1 MAITIARGQP
11 PPLGWV
17 GATEGDDSPQFPIA
31 LTVHRR
37 SSSFLK
43 CYGSS
48 QLHSAVWDR
57 SVGRPLRETDLL
69 SIIRKSRW
77 RVRRF
82 VSGGRSLRSA
92 SVSLPRTNSSSSAIA
107 CRAFKPCDCAM
118 TPLRMA
124 ISPRLLHL
132 GELCGQTLHEETLA
146 TRSDPCR
153 VPARSA
159 RRGRSGSGRGR

>member
-48 QLHSAVWDR
+48 QLRLGS
-57 SVGRPLRETDLL
+57 
-69 SIIRKSRW
+69 
-77 RVRRF
+77 VRRAPTSRNRPAQHHPQIALEGAAIRFRRTLLEIGERQFAANEQF
-82 VSGGRSLRSA
+82 VERHRLSCVQTVRLRNDAA
-92 SVSLPRTNSSSSAIA
+92 SNGDLPPAPSPRRVVWPDPPRRNSSHPVRSMRCS
-107 CRAFKPCDCAM
+107 RA
-118 TPLRMA
+118 
-124 ISPRLLHL
+124 
-132 GELCGQTLHEETLA
+132 LCT
-146 TRSDPCR
+146 
-153 VPARSA
+153 AR
-159 RRGRSGSGRGR
+159 